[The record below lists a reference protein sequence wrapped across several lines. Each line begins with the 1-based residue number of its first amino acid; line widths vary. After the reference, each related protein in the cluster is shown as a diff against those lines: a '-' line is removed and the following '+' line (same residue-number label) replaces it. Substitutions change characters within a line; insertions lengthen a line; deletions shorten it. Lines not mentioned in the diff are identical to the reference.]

1 MSLTLYQFAYSPFAA
16 RVRVCLALKKLSC
29 ELINVPYLQRAELVK
44 VSGGIHVP
52 VLVDGAHVIADSARI
67 VDHLEEM
74 GGIGLRVN
82 PLSVALE
89 QWADEYFQEI
99 AFRLACPG
107 LEDVLGAQQGDEAR
121 LMFRLVKER
130 RYGAG
135 CVTKW
140 REEEAQHSQKTREAL
155 QPIENAVKLHRFVFG
170 VASAAD
176 AAVVGQLHMVET
188 AKPGWVQE
196 NTPALHA
203 WFEQLRPR

>member
-1 MSLTLYQFAYSPFAA
+1 MSLTLYQFTYSPFAA
-16 RVRVCLALKKLSC
+16 KVRVCLGLKQLAC

-52 VLVDGAHVIADSARI
+52 VLVDGANVISDSARI
-67 VDHLEEM
+67 VDHLEER

-135 CVTKW
+135 CVAKW
-140 REEEAQHSQKTREAL
+140 REEDALHSKKTREAL
-155 QPIENAVKLHRFVFG
+155 QPIVNAVKLHRYVFG
-170 VASAAD
+170 VPSAAD
-176 AAVVGQLHMVET
+176 AAVVGQLFMVET
-188 AKPGWVQE
+188 AKPGWVKQNAPE
-196 NTPALHA
+196 LSD